1 MAKAAGAA
9 WRNPKLVDLD
19 KLSACNG
26 RDNELRDTFLRFNRD
41 GVLAEINQDHL
52 HLAAVIG
59 VYRARR
65 IHQREALFERAA
77 TSGPHLPF
85 EPGWYFNCNS
95 SRDGGTGEWLKYQR
109 FVERSKQVNS
119 SSVLAMVTWHTSTQA
134 LNFYDGNNQ

>member
-1 MAKAAGAA
+1 VAEAAGAA

-19 KLSACNG
+19 KMSACNG
-26 RDNELRDTFLRFNRD
+26 CDNELRDTFLGFNRD

-52 HLAAVIG
+52 YLTAVIG
-59 VYRARR
+59 VDRARG
-65 IHQREALFERAA
+65 IHQREPFFERAA

-85 EPGWYFNCNS
+85 VPGRYFNCNS

-109 FVERSKQVNS
+109 FIERSKQVNS
-119 SSVLAMVTWHTSTQA
+119 SSILAMVAWHSSTQA